1 MYAVDLICSNGHTFE
16 SWFRNRKSMEEQMDA
31 YLLECPMCG
40 DASIKQIIS
49 PARIGKHANMPT
61 SQNHKDG
68 ESTHLDLSKM
78 IELAF
83 EDVGEDFYDEAI
95 KMYTG
100 ESEKRAIKG
109 TLTENEEAELDE
121 EGISF
126 FKLPNIQ

>member
-1 MYAVDLICSNGHTFE
+1 MDEIKRENKHKNLKFERGMY
-16 SWFRNRKSMEEQMDA
+16 
-31 YLLECPMCG
+31 G
-40 DASIKQIIS
+40 DI
-49 PARIGKHANMPT
+49 RIQKPT

>member
-31 YLLECPMCG
+31 YLLECPICG
-40 DASIKQIIS
+40 DISVKQIIS
-49 PARIGKHANMPT
+49 PVRIGKHADTPT
-61 SQNHKDG
+61 FQNRGDD
-68 ESTHLDLSKM
+68 ETIHLNLSKI

-83 EDVGEDFYDEAI
+83 EDVGENFYDEVI
-95 KMYTG
+95 KMHTG

-121 EGISF
+121 EGIAF